1 MSCKNLNLLLTTIF
15 CSLALAAG
23 QVKAQGLVSLSE
35 EAMFDDGL
43 DTEMELPA
51 QEVPNITEEGQTS
64 PELPIINAPKQS
76 ANAPLP
82 LANDVLVSEI
92 DIVEEDNNNGGAE
105 ELTLLAE
112 QENATAEGTDLFS
125 QMSDIEKRTAL
136 LNLELKREKLK
147 NEIEAVKNQRRQAL
161 QQEKERIEQLKLKN
175 LAFEKEQEQ
184 KVLVEQQKLRDL
196 DIKFETLR
204 QERVLG
210 AYKNK
215 MLEENQLWIE
225 NNAKFYKQIED
236 LRNSKKALLEDMK
249 TKVTALN
256 TAATDAKKSFM
267 AKVDQYEKDA
277 ENLRAQ
283 IDILRQRTE
292 TLERENEQMRN
303 NPFANGSATPNSDED
318 SSAEKS
324 ANEPVE
330 TDLSQLYAVT
340 EIRGQGGELVAKL
353 LNTGGVSFYVKKG
366 TALQSGHIVDEIT
379 TTYVAASKGSSK
391 SYLYFSAGGIV
402 PMETSGFQLDPE
414 VAARMQAAQA
424 QGSNA
429 SSVNNNNSRSGLIST
444 PL

>member
-1 MSCKNLNLLLTTIF
+1 MSCKNSNLLLVTIF
-15 CSLALAAG
+15 CSLTLAAG
-23 QVKAQGLVSLSE
+23 QINAQGLVSLSE

-43 DTEMELPA
+43 DTEMELPTP
-51 QEVPNITEEGQTS
+51 EVPNIEQTNKQPS
-64 PELPIINAPKQS
+64 PELPVLNASETAVS
-76 ANAPLP
+76 AP
-82 LANDVLVSEI
+82 ANDDVDVSKL
-92 DIVEEDNNNGGAE
+92 DIIEEDNGKTD

-161 QQEKERIEQLKLKN
+161 QQEKERIEQQKLKN

-215 MLEENQLWIE
+215 MLEENQLWIA

-249 TKVTALN
+249 TKVATLN
-256 TAATDAKKSFM
+256 TAALEAKKSFM
-267 AKVDQYEKDA
+267 AKVDEYEKDA
-277 ENLRAQ
+277 ENLRTQ
-283 IDILRQRTE
+283 IEILRQRTE
-292 TLERENEQMRN
+292 ALERENAQMKS
-303 NPFANGSATPNSDED
+303 NPFANGATANAGDD
-318 SSAEKS
+318 GAEKKDS

-340 EIRGQGGELVAKL
+340 EIRGQGGELIAKL

-366 TALQSGHIVDEIT
+366 TVLQSGHIVDEIT
-379 TTYVAASKGSSK
+379 TTYVAATKGANK

-402 PMETSGFQLDPE
+402 PMETTGFQLDPE
-414 VAARMQAAQA
+414 VAAKMQATQA
-424 QGSNA
+424 QGGNA
-429 SSVNNNNSRSGLIST
+429 TGVSGNSRAGLIST

>member
-1 MSCKNLNLLLTTIF
+1 MSCKSLNLLLAAIF
-15 CSLALAAG
+15 CSLAFGAG
-23 QVKAQGLVSLSE
+23 QANAQGLVSLSE

-43 DTEMELPA
+43 DTEMDIPSP
-51 QEVPNITEEGQTS
+51 EVPDIASPNSQGS
-64 PELPIINAPKQS
+64 PELPAINLPETTPSAPTIGVDT
-76 ANAPLP
+76 
-82 LANDVLVSEI
+82 LAVSEELPEAGAT
-92 DIVEEDNNNGGAE
+92 VAE
-105 ELTLLAE
+105 EMTLLAE
-112 QENATAEGTDLFS
+112 QPDATAEGTDLFS

-161 QQEKERIEQLKLKN
+161 QQEKERIEQQKLKN

-204 QERVLG
+204 QERILG

-215 MLEENQLWIE
+215 MLEENQLWIA
-225 NNAKFYKQIED
+225 NNAKFYKQIDD
-236 LRNSKKALLEDMK
+236 LRNSKMALLEDMK
-249 TKVTALN
+249 TKVKDLN
-256 TAATDAKKSFM
+256 SAAIEAKKSFM
-267 AKVDQYEKDA
+267 AKVDAYEKDA
-277 ENLRAQ
+277 ENLRTQ
-283 IDILRQRTE
+283 IEILRKRTE
-292 TLERENEQMRN
+292 ALERENAQMKS
-303 NPFANGSATPNSDED
+303 NPFANGTAAATD
-318 SSAEKS
+318 SAESSTSDS

-330 TDLSQLYAVT
+330 TELSQLYAVT

-379 TTYVAASKGSSK
+379 TTYVAASKGNNK

-402 PMETSGFQLDPE
+402 PMETSGFQLDPD
-414 VAARMQAAQA
+414 VAARLQTSQNSSGQPATANSG
-424 QGSNA
+424 GSRA
-429 SSVNNNNSRSGLIST
+429 GLIST